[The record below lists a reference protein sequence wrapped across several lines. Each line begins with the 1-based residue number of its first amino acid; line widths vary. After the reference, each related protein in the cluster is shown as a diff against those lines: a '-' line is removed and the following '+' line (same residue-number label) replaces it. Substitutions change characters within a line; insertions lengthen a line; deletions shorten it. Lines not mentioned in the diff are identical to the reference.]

1 MKKIFVLVL
10 IAAMLFSL
18 AACATNA
25 TSEGAA
31 ASGSAAGETAGNDA
45 AAGESAAAPAPSA
58 SLDEDAPYII
68 MVNAIVGHPVYEQQA
83 EAARQAAADYGV
95 KFEIIG
101 PAMGSSDLLG
111 ETVNCIDN
119 AIALHPDAIITEP
132 WDSTL
137 NASINKIH
145 EAGIP
150 NFCTSNVP
158 DNEENFIAWIGT
170 DNYNYGVTAADM
182 LAEKT
187 GGKANVCMMMSMLAA
202 TNQLEQIKGFEET
215 IAQKYPDIKVIVK
228 EADNA
233 DAATA
238 VTKFEEVFNAY
249 PEINAVVM
257 LESTG
262 GPSAAQVATEM
273 NKDVLIL
280 DIDAVDQTID
290 NIKKGTEW
298 ATLAQ
303 NFYKR
308 GYESVRMA
316 AEYLENGN
324 ADSFEKYNDSG
335 CVLIDSS
342 NVETYKEDLEA
353 AIIKKG
359 TPMK

>member
-1 MKKIFVLVL
+1 MKKILVL
-10 IAAMLFSL
+10 ILALTMVFSL
-18 AACATNA
+18 TACATTDATSEETANATISETASNEASESAAAA
-25 TSEGAA
+25 TSEG
-31 ASGSAAGETAGNDA
+31 TT
-45 AAGESAAAPAPSA
+45 
-58 SLDEDAPYII
+58 DEDAPYII

-83 EAARQAAADYGV
+83 EAAKQAAADYGV
-95 KFEIIG
+95 NLEIIG
-101 PAMGSSDLLG
+101 PAMGSNDLLG

-137 NASINKIH
+137 NASMDKIR

-158 DNEENFIAWIGT
+158 DNEENFVAWIGT

-182 LAEKT
+182 IAEKT
-187 GGKANVCMMMSMLAA
+187 GGTANVCIMMSQLAA

-215 IAQKYPDIKVIVK
+215 IADKYPNIKVIVK

-238 VTKFEEVFNAY
+238 ATKFEEVLTAY
-249 PEINAVVM
+249 PEIDTVMM

-262 GPSAAQVATEM
+262 GPSAAQVAIEKD
-273 NKDVLIL
+273 KDVLIL
-280 DIDAVDQTID
+280 DIDAIDQTID
-290 NIKKGTEW
+290 NIKKGSEW

-308 GYESVRMA
+308 GYEIVRMA

-324 ADSFEKYNDSG
+324 ADSFGKLNDSG

-342 NVETYKEDLEA
+342 NVETYEEDLQA
-353 AIIKKG
+353 AIIRKG
-359 TPMK
+359 TPLK